1 MQVITPI
8 AALKTL
14 SIVPRYTDN
23 VPDLCVFRDDQTN
36 TDQVFTI
43 DSFTEAEY
51 YWDVVIDVDVALIEN
66 HWYDMFLYYGNT
78 IIYYD
83 KVFVTSQNLDT
94 FSVNNYPNN
103 TSKYIPNVSTN
114 EYITYE

>member
-1 MQVITPI
+1 MHVITPTS
-8 AALKTL
+8 AQKTL
-14 SIVPRYTDN
+14 NIVPRYTDN
-23 VPDLCVFRDDQTN
+23 TPDLCVFRDDTTN

-43 DSFTEAEY
+43 DGFTELEY
-51 YWDVVIDVDVALIEN
+51 FYELLIDVNVDLIEN

-78 IIYYD
+78 MVYYD

-103 TSKYIPNVSTN
+103 LSQYVPNVTTN